1 MRQVNIK
8 AVLRSLWYYS
18 ILGNWYEIVAYRS
31 VIVTTAVGTIGSFL
45 TYYFLGYS
53 IIYQRGILEYG
64 VSMPLG
70 FILSGLLLSQ
80 IANPFRYNFPLHLSS
95 FYYSFSRTRLLSQI
109 ANPFRYNF
117 PLHLSS
123 FYYSFSRPIPP
134 YLILIQT
141 WLSIYVKF
149 NAYPV
154 LIYAIAIASLKNLS
168 MRLESILLFL
178 VLWMTMSIGLNFL
191 ENGVVY
197 ITKKAEPVSL
207 AFRFFEYVFSGQYF
221 PLTILPPILQQFV
234 WLLPYSWAYLVW
246 RKILFEEL
254 PVISLEY
261 FTFIIASIS
270 TFLVGLCILR
280 KGYNKIYCE
289 GLVL

>member
-1 MRQVNIK
+1 MNIK

-70 FILSGLLLSQ
+70 FILSGL
-80 IANPFRYNFPLHLSS
+80 
-95 FYYSFSRTRLLSQI
+95 LLSQI

>member
-1 MRQVNIK
+1 
-8 AVLRSLWYYS
+8 
-18 ILGNWYEIVAYRS
+18 
-31 VIVTTAVGTIGSFL
+31 
-45 TYYFLGYS
+45 
-53 IIYQRGILEYG
+53 
-64 VSMPLG
+64 MPL
-70 FILSGLLLSQ
+70 
-80 IANPFRYNFPLHLSS
+80 YNM
-95 FYYSFSRTRLLSQI
+95 
-109 ANPFRYNF
+109 N
-117 PLHLSS
+117 LSS
-123 FYYSFSRPIPP
+123 FYYSFSRPIRP
-134 YLILIQT
+134 YLILIQD

-154 LIYAIAIASLKNLS
+154 LIYAIAIVSLQNLS
-168 MRLESILLFL
+168 MRLELILLFL
-178 VLWMTMSIGLNFL
+178 VLWIVMSIGLNFL
-191 ENGVVY
+191 ENGIVY
-197 ITKKAEPVSL
+197 IAKKAEPVSI

-261 FTFIIASIS
+261 FTFIIASVS

-280 KGYNKIYCE
+280 KGHDKIYRE